1 MMAVKDSAL
10 IYITKIILKYCEKKS
25 RKLCIATTSSRKE
38 KQDHINKSE
47 EIDFFSKAL
56 DSKNFYVED
65 LDSYQ
70 LAGKSELIVTTYS
83 TLGLELMSR
92 GKKVLFVDPF
102 YFLGGHVI
110 NMLAPSPEG
119 PYWYCGHDS
128 SKIEKKIEYLLNISD
143 EEWKEVTKNS
153 PLNMHYDPGNT
164 KLKKLVKSKIN
175 T

>member
-1 MMAVKDSAL
+1 M
-10 IYITKIILKYCEKKS
+10 
-25 RKLCIATTSSRKE
+25 
-38 KQDHINKSE
+38 
-47 EIDFFSKAL
+47 
-56 DSKNFYVED
+56 
-65 LDSYQ
+65 DSYQ